1 MQAMQD
7 DVRIIAIN
15 LGSTSTKIAY
25 SVNGD
30 IQVKESIAHDA
41 EELAACG
48 SDIWAQYDLRE
59 RAVLAFMEAHGIAL
73 DELDAISSRGAN
85 IEPTVGGTYRI
96 NQAMR
101 AESRSCQWGTHV
113 SHLGVEIAF
122 RLAGRSDHAVPVTTD
137 LPTTDEF
144 EPLAHYSG
152 LAEIQRES
160 KLQVLN
166 HRAMARAYAKSIDRP
181 YEELNLVVV
190 MMGGGVT
197 VASHCKGRLIDA
209 QDGLGGDGSFSNN
222 RCCGLPVEALV
233 RLCYESGRTEEEML
247 RHINGEGGLMSY
259 VDTTDIRELVARA
272 GAGDSQVA
280 EVLAAMCY
288 QVAKDIGAHATVLKG
303 KVDAILLVGG
313 MANAA
318 YLTDMIRER
327 VEFIAPVVI
336 MPGEREMES
345 LCENAYLAVSGQIEL
360 KEFEPCASV
369 PEWVW

>member
-1 MQAMQD
+1 MQD
-7 DVRIIAIN
+7 EVIRALAIN

-25 SVNGD
+25 SVNGA
-30 IQVKESIAHDA
+30 IKVKATIAHGA

-48 SDIWAQYDLRE
+48 TDIWAQYDVRE
-59 RAVLAFMEAHGIAL
+59 HAVLSFMEQYGVSL
-73 DELDAISSRGAN
+73 NDLDAISSRGAN
-85 IEPTVGGTYRI
+85 IEPTAGGTYRI

-101 AESRSCQWGTHV
+101 AEARSCQWGTHV

-122 RLAGRSDHAVPVTTD
+122 RLAARSDHAVPVTTD

-152 LAEIQRES
+152 LAEIRRES
-160 KLQVLN
+160 KFQVLN
-166 HRAMARAYAKSIDRP
+166 HRAMARAYAASIGRP
-181 YEELNLVVV
+181 YEELNMVVV

-197 VASHCKGRLIDA
+197 VASHCRGRLVDA

-222 RCCGLPVEALV
+222 RCCGLPAEALV

-259 VDTTDIRELVARA
+259 VGTTDIRELVARA
-272 GAGDSQVA
+272 ESGDEQVA

-303 KVDAILLVGG
+303 KVDAILFIGG
-313 MANAA
+313 MANAT
-318 YLTDMIRER
+318 YLVDMIRDR
-327 VEFIAPVVI
+327 VEFIAPVVV

-345 LCENAYLAVSGQIEL
+345 LCENAYLAVTGRIEL
-360 KEFEPCASV
+360 KEFEPRAEV